1 MADRRLIAQSI
12 TDSGQVARLIRRC
25 GPWAGIFFSWCIP
38 FIDDDSRLDGDP
50 ETLHSIVLG
59 RYVDE
64 VSDADVAEFV
74 ATIND
79 LELAVWYE
87 VIDSDERYLYFPK
100 FQVQQG
106 LRADRYV
113 PSRRPAP
120 PGWVADEG
128 HPYLKNPEL
137 VKSKPPKDRRRT
149 HRVPKRKPTVATMTT
164 TRQPVG
170 NQLAP
175 EFRPNPTIPVSEPR
189 TNEQQDDTATG
200 DRKPDGGTPKE
211 ASATTWQP
219 TAAGS
224 GERLPPSAISVLSGP
239 SSLVLS
245 NPSSLVAE
253 RDAAQEDDGSLKRSE
268 GREDAE
274 DDPFPDA
281 PQGADQ
287 ARREGVR
294 HVSGAATALVAA
306 ARARSTA

>member
-74 ATIND
+74 ATMND

-87 VIDSDERYLYFPK
+87 VIDSDERYLHFPK

-128 HPYLKNPEL
+128 HPYSKHPDL

-149 HRVPKRKPTVATMTT
+149 HRVPKRKPIAATVTT
-164 TRQPVG
+164 TPPPSD
-170 NQLAP
+170 NQSA
-175 EFRPNPTIPVSEPR
+175 
-189 TNEQQDDTATG
+189 
-200 DRKPDGGTPKE
+200 PDGRPVVAKP
-211 ASATTWQP
+211 QP
-219 TAAGS
+219 DD
-224 GERLPPSAISVLSGP
+224 AISVLSGP

-253 RDAAQEDDGSLKRSE
+253 PEVPDRAP
-268 GREDAE
+268 E
-274 DDPFPDA
+274 DDPFPEDA
-281 PQGADQ
+281 DLSIRGGPRGAGLSH
-287 ARREGVR
+287 AGE
-294 HVSGAATALVAA
+294 AA
-306 ARARSTA
+306 ARVLKAAQARAL